1 MKTRYLALLIRLL
14 QLLSIQKLQRLKIK
28 YRILINLA
36 TNANL
41 NTKATEIKDI
51 ITGISQSINTQEFDR
66 LMKISFNARMKEA
79 AESLASKTEV
89 KDALDLGQKH

>member
-28 YRILINLA
+28 YLILINLA

-51 ITGISQSINTQEFDR
+51 ITSISQSINTQEFDR